1 MSVSDNKTGHSG
13 DFDVEAALQGGSAL
27 ARQISVSRNFLP
39 TFCCF
44 SFSIFTMAYINFF
57 FSYR

>member
-27 ARQISVSRNFLP
+27 ARQISVSIERTFSP
-39 TFCCF
+39 TFYF
-44 SFSIFTMAYINFF
+44 VSFDLLYFYGVLRFT
-57 FSYR
+57 